1 MGGIA
6 CSPAVQFGEGLAS
19 RCKPDTKYPI
29 NRAKRTLLC
38 SQTAYGQAAPPT
50 VPGTPRQ
57 QGAGSCPPRELPEVR
72 RSAGDLLA
80 SGVEADGPAGQLP
93 GRTLPRL

>member
-1 MGGIA
+1 MPHFSGVPETGGIA

-38 SQTAYGQAAPPT
+38 SQTAYGPSGTTHRSRDTPPT
-50 VPGTPRQ
+50 
-57 QGAGSCPPRELPEVR
+57 
-72 RSAGDLLA
+72 RSR
-80 SGVEADGPAGQLP
+80 QLP
-93 GRTLPRL
+93 AP